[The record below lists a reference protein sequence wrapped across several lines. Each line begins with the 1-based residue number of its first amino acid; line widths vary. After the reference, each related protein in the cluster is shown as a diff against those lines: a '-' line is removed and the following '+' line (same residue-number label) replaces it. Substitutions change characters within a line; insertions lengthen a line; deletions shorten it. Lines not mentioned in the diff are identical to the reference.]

1 MLVPQSLADLKRK
14 IIAKKKQWEEEMEE
28 MKQSHETEISQL
40 KDKHRREKTSSN
52 ASITDQLAQ
61 QERDLE
67 EQWQAKCARQVSQTE
82 DKWRRKYRNLEEE
95 METTKEMLS
104 DSRSRLETLRQ
115 QDTMSQLHSAQQEL
129 EDVKMT
135 VQQLKRQLAESE
147 KKAQSAGSEKIT
159 SLEKEKASLARELEE
174 ASTVIA
180 RLRKSEESLTN
191 RMKEAGTGGV
201 SPEVMHK
208 HYTKMVLSLFA

>member
-1 MLVPQSLADLKRK
+1 MLLLQSLADLKRK

-28 MKQSHETEISQL
+28 MKQSHEAEISQL

-52 ASITDQLAQ
+52 ASVTDQLTQ

-95 METTKEMLS
+95 MEGMKEMLS
-104 DSRSRLETLRQ
+104 DSCSRLEAIRQ
-115 QDTMSQLHSAQQEL
+115 QDTVSQLHSAQQEL

-135 VQQLKRQLAESE
+135 VQQLRRQLAESQSAE
-147 KKAQSAGSEKIT
+147 KKVQGAGLENIN
-159 SLEKEKASLARELEE
+159 SLEKEKASLLRELEE
-174 ASTVIA
+174 AGTVIA
-180 RLRKSEESLTN
+180 RLRASEETLTN
-191 RMKEAGTGGV
+191 KMKEAGTGGI
-201 SPEVMHK
+201 SPEV
-208 HYTKMVLSLFA
+208 HYML

>member
-1 MLVPQSLADLKRK
+1 
-14 IIAKKKQWEEEMEE
+14 MEE
-28 MKQSHETEISQL
+28 MKQSHESEISQL
-40 KDKHRREKTSSN
+40 KDRHRKEKTSSN
-52 ASITDQLAQ
+52 ASVTDQLAQ

-67 EQWQAKCARQVSQTE
+67 EQWQAKCSRQVSQTE

-135 VQQLKRQLAESE
+135 VQQLKRQLAESQSAE
-147 KKAQSAGSEKIT
+147 KKAQGTGSEKIN
-159 SLEKEKASLARELEE
+159 SLEKEKASLVKDLEE
-174 ASTVIA
+174 AGTVIA
-180 RLRKSEESLTN
+180 RLKAIEETLTN
-191 RMKEAGTGGV
+191 RVKEPSTGGV
-201 SPEVMHK
+201 SPEVQYMFLCGWLS
-208 HYTKMVLSLFA
+208 MVLCNRRYKAKSSLS